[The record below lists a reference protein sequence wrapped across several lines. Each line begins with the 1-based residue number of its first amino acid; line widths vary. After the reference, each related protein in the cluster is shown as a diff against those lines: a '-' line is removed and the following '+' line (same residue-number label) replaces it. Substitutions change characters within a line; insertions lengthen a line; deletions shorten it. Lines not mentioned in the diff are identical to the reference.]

1 MSISHMQRLGVLGSH
16 LEPPRNLADLERL
29 MSRKEVLLTGRGRYD
44 LGGGLSP
51 LDL

>member
-16 LEPPRNLADLERL
+16 LEPPRNLADLEYL
-29 MSRKEVLLTGRGRYD
+29 MSQKEVLLTGRGWYD
-44 LGGGLSP
+44 LNDGLSP